1 MLSHISIFYYQFFLQ
16 KIDNFLCL
24 NIYLLKHKNNK
35 FMDTFIS
42 QFELAGVLSGMFLVF
57 ILFLR
62 ILISNDSLKQKIRHL
77 LWLDSPYTDRYD
89 EQLMYIALYA
99 LSLLFFAVLG
109 YRLWFFVVPLT
120 IFVIYSERSTIKK
133 DMICI
138 YKKIF

>member
-1 MLSHISIFYYQFFLQ
+1 
-16 KIDNFLCL
+16 
-24 NIYLLKHKNNK
+24 
-35 FMDTFIS
+35 MDTFIS
-42 QFELAGVLSGMFLVF
+42 QFELAGVLSGMLLVF
-57 ILFLR
+57 VVFLR

-89 EQLMYIALYA
+89 EQLICIALYA
-99 LSLLFFAVLG
+99 LSLLIFAVLG

-120 IFVIYSERSTIKK
+120 IFVIYSERFKIKK